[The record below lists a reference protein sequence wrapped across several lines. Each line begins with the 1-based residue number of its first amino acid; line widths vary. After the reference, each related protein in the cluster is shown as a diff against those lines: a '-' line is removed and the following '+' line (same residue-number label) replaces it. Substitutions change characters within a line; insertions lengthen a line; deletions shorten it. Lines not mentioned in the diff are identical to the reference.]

1 MCNENEYTEVRCSD
15 IAPTLLD
22 EAVSQLSEEEL
33 QRQVWVPLTNLENSL
48 QSTYKASA
56 TQEQ

>member
-15 IAPTLLD
+15 IAPILLD
-22 EAVSQLSEEEL
+22 EAASQLSEEDL
-33 QRQVWVPLTNLENSL
+33 LKQVWVPLTSLENSL